1 LYVGNFEGQFC
12 WPIGIFLGLSKM
24 SKTFTIDLTDVL
36 TVVTYYLFSDNLALL
51 VHIKT
56 VYACTKVAQVNLRM
70 ED

>member
-1 LYVGNFEGQFC
+1 
-12 WPIGIFLGLSKM
+12 M